1 MLVSLQPLQRNTTGT
16 FTNKA
21 VYQFGKELHEQA
33 CSASSYRKATG
44 HAPLITTSVGAAS
57 AAKPFKNSKGIAARQ
72 YIAMRQRMRCT
83 YQAWPSA
90 TRISLRALASCLF
103 SSDILVARPY
113 FFATAQKSR
122 LKTPISSIAPNPALL
137 N

>member
-83 YQAWPSA
+83 YQAAFGHKNIAARTGILPFFKRHPCRP
-90 TRISLRALASCLF
+90 TILF
-103 SSDILVARPY
+103 CNSS
-113 FFATAQKSR
+113 K
-122 LKTPISSIAPNPALL
+122 K
-137 N
+137 